1 MSADRDTQDVD
12 RLLDAALAS
21 YPLRPLPAGFVERT
35 MARATAGTGA
45 RLRPQALD
53 LALPLLVP
61 LLAALAVLGLYA
73 LPARLDPLWL
83 PRLRLLW
90 QGVELELAAWLPAGT
105 SLPAGLTTGVAVAL
119 GAALLAAVMLL
130 DRPRL
135 APGR

>member
-1 MSADRDTQDVD
+1 MSAQRDTPDVD

-35 MARATAGTGA
+35 MARATAGA
-45 RLRPQALD
+45 RPRPQALD

-61 LLAALAVLGLYA
+61 VLAVLAVLGLYA

-90 QGVELELAAWLPAGT
+90 QGVELELAALLPAGT
-105 SLPAGLTTGVAVAL
+105 TLPTGLTTGVAVAL